1 MSTCYWHPDRETG
14 VSCQRCDRFICP
26 DCATPGAVG
35 FLCPEDSKERI
46 KIQRPAFQQSMTQRA
61 PITIGLIGINVI
73 VFLLQISND
82 AVTSAVA
89 FMRVGSEYEYGS
101 IIRAFTSAFAHSP
114 SQYTHILF
122 NMYSLFVLGTLIEPL
137 LGKLKFT
144 VLYFLSIFGG
154 SLGFLFFGE
163 FGSYVVGASGAIFGL
178 MGAYIVFLRAL
189 RMDARQMIVIV
200 AINVVISFLP
210 GIAWQAHFGG
220 MAAGALVAYI
230 YTLFTKENQ
239 KAMLWSS
246 LAVVLAGMFGLWVLG
261 NSMMPPVILQ

>member
-1 MSTCYWHPDRETG
+1 MNICYRHPERETG
-14 VSCQRCDRFICP
+14 VSCQRCGRFICP

-35 FLCPEDSKERI
+35 FLCPEDSKDRV
-46 KIQRPAFQQSMTQRA
+46 KIQRPAFQQSLTQRA
-61 PITIGLIGINVI
+61 PVTMSLVGINII
-73 VFLLQISND
+73 VFVLQISD
-82 AVTSAVA
+82 SAVTTAIG
-89 FMRVGSEYEYGS
+89 FWRVGSEYEYGN

-114 SQYTHILF
+114 TQYTHILF

-137 LGKLKFT
+137 LGKLKFS

-154 SLGFLFFGE
+154 SLGFLFFGD

-189 RMDARQMIVIV
+189 RMDARQMIAIV

-220 MAAGALVAYI
+220 MAVGALVAYI
-230 YTLFTKENQ
+230 YTLFTRENQ
-239 KAMLWSS
+239 KAMLWGAI
-246 LAVVLAGMFGLWVLG
+246 AVVVVGLFGLWVLG
-261 NSMMPPVILQ
+261 NAMMPPINIQ